1 MSWKLQL
8 ALNASKNDYKVSK
21 ADGEYRVTCGTFGR
35 SYPAAPLD
43 YKAAVEKTNAETLLE
58 HGNLGRIDQEFDGT
72 EFVPEAPVV
81 AKVIKLSKKPTL
93 KKAVIKKPVAKKT
106 AKKKAVKKT
115 AKK

>member
-21 ADGEYRVTCGTFGR
+21 SDGEYRVTCGTFGR

-43 YKAAVEKTNAETLLE
+43 YKAAVEKTSAETLLE
-58 HGNLGRIDQEFDGT
+58 HGNLGRIDQEFEGT
-72 EFVPEAPVV
+72 EFVPEVPVV
-81 AKVIKLSKKPTL
+81 KKVV
-93 KKAVIKKPVAKKT
+93 KKATVKKT